1 MKNTKKCPK
10 CLSQSIIRIGGS
22 EKTSSGNNFPIR
34 LTAFKAV
41 QVTRYLCG
49 NCDFSEEWI
58 DNKEDISKIKEHF
71 L

>member
-10 CLSQSIIRIGGS
+10 CASQLIIKIGGLD
-22 EKTSSGNNFPIR
+22 KTSSGNNFPIR
-34 LTAFKAV
+34 LSIFKAI

-49 NCDFSEEWI
+49 NCGFSEEWI
-58 DNKEDISKIKEHF
+58 DNDEDISKIKEHF